1 MRRTLS
7 LAALATSAALLTV
20 NLGCTLSSS
29 TGIAPT
35 SHFVYP
41 NSNVTATSEVTGNH
55 SAVCGVLIVSWGPP
69 SNAADIA
76 LNDALQKSGADLL
89 VNARITAKMTKYFLF
104 DLCSTS
110 VTGTA
115 ATMEV
120 GMQDLSGG

>member
-1 MRRTLS
+1 MQAWEYS
-7 LAALATSAALLTV
+7 KV
-20 NLGCTLSSS
+20 LGHLHVKLN
-29 TGIAPT
+29 TGSGKVESCAGHAIAPIARSFT
-35 SHFVYP
+35 YED
-41 NSNVTATSEVTGNH
+41 ADGN
-55 SAVCGVLIVSWGPP
+55 
-69 SNAADIA
+69 DIA